1 MADTIQ
7 ITYKVMEDGSLKA
20 IGKDAEKAAQS
31 TDKATKSAD
40 RYSKKNKGVA
50 QATSNSTKA
59 FSKMTAG
66 ISGGLVPA
74 YATLAANAFALSAAF
89 GLLSRNDAISKLQE
103 GLEFTGRS
111 AGRNLTLVA
120 DKLREITDN
129 AISTEQAMRT
139 TAVGISAGFSESQ
152 MEGLAKVAKGASLAL
167 GRDLGDA
174 MDRLTRGAA
183 KLEPEILDELGIMV
197 RLDKA
202 TKDYANSLNKNVT
215 SLTMFERRMAFTNAI
230 IADGTAK
237 YDQLADALDA
247 SPYSKLSATFSDLTK
262 DVIEFVQKGLRPV
275 INFLAESKVALLG
288 VGAAFLSSI
297 GGTMIGGLAGL
308 AKASAE
314 ASSEQ
319 AKLAANSLKA
329 IKPMENLPPAFNRLA
344 KAGKFG
350 DTQIKS
356 MTKSLN
362 MSINM
367 MNKTNP
373 ALGKVTAMRNAL
385 NMALWQGTLA
395 SDKLNLSNSLNIL
408 MEQGVTAAIGH
419 HILGLKGLAANT
431 LLATAGQSFY
441 NGTLIVTQGLFLA
454 LTSSAKLLFAITLKV
469 MPYIALI
476 GMAVSMLYPVIEKM
490 FGLEDSRLEQQ
501 VKKNAERF
509 EEFTEVIELYTK
521 TIKKASGA
529 SSRWYNTARPLAGI
543 LTEVNS
549 AIVDAGIIEEVER
562 IKGLTQATTKL
573 KQAQADRGES
583 TDKNDVG
590 LIRARGQAVAS
601 ATEAVEKFK
610 NISEEAAQTLKD
622 NFVTSVSTLI
632 AKTKI
637 METAL
642 QSNKKTVEENAD
654 SQALLTHT
662 ITKAQAIMEQFSTDG
677 NIKKAQT
684 DLNALSISTNSAVQS
699 FEKFN
704 DLIAEANTLLSS
716 GDGNFGPLAD
726 RISNVNSALTEV
738 NSILL
743 NGKGQD
749 TANKK
754 ANEFLKVY
762 GIEGGG
768 QSRFIDLA
776 DDLEKYRDGMNKL
789 AKDQATLNATSPNMS
804 AIAGLGSESNLL
816 DTELK
821 LAKDRVNLE
830 KVGTQEK
837 HDAEIAVLEILAK
850 QADMVEKMTKAQ
862 SDRNKRLGGEGFA
875 AARFAV
881 DSAGDFSEKREIAH
895 QAAKQKDPN
904 AEIPALTGSQVFSQ
918 LSETAGP
925 MMEQLASL
933 GPEGALMSSVMEG
946 ALNMGEAFT
955 SAFESIEAGGSKAQ
969 AGVEMAAAAINSISQ
984 IMAAQSTAK
993 IASIDKEIAAEKKR
1007 DGQSAGSVSKLKAL
1021 EKKKEQMKR
1030 KEFEQN
1036 KKMQMAQVV
1045 ANTASAIMG
1054 LWSGIKDP
1062 YVGPTL
1068 AAAQMAVVGALGAA
1082 QLATIAKTSYDGG
1095 GSSINAGGVSKIGM
1109 GERKNTVDLAK
1120 GGSQAGE
1127 LSYMRGASGIGGM
1140 QNFTPAFSGYR
1151 NRAAGGGTGFMVGE
1165 QGPETFIPSV
1175 PGTILPADETTSASN
1190 TNVTFTI
1197 NAVDSA
1203 GVEELLINQRG
1214 NLIRMIREAANEQGE
1229 YFLEGVSETQL

>member
-1 MADTIQ
+1 
-7 ITYKVMEDGSLKA
+7 MEDGSLKA
-20 IGKDAEKAAQS
+20 IGKDAEQAARS
-31 TDKATKSAD
+31 TDRATKSAD
-40 RYSKKNKGVA
+40 QYSKKNKGVA

-59 FSKMTAG
+59 FSKMTTG
-66 ISGGLVPA
+66 ISSGLVPA

-103 GLEFTGRS
+103 GLEFTGRA
-111 AGRNLTLVA
+111 AGRNLTFVA

-129 AISTEQAMRT
+129 AISSEQAMRT

-167 GRDLGDA
+167 GRDMADA

-202 TKDYANSLNKNVT
+202 TKDYAQTINKSVT

-230 IADGTAK
+230 IADGTSK
-237 YDQLADALDA
+237 YDELAEALDA
-247 SPYSKLSATFSDLTK
+247 SPYSKLGATFSDLTK
-262 DVIEFVQKGLRPV
+262 DVIEFLQKGLRPV

-314 ASSEQ
+314 ASKEQ
-319 AKLAANSLKA
+319 AVLAANSLKA

-350 DTQIKS
+350 DTQIKA
-356 MTKSLN
+356 MTRSLN

-367 MNKTNP
+367 MNKSNP
-373 ALGKVTAMRNAL
+373 ALARVTAMRNAL
-385 NMALWQGTLA
+385 NMALWQATLA
-395 SDKLNLSNSLNIL
+395 TDKLNLSEALNIL
-408 MEQGVTAAIGH
+408 MEEGVTAALTH
-419 HILGLKGLAANT
+419 HVIGLKALYVNTMAA
-431 LLATAGQSFY
+431 ASGQSFY
-441 NGTLIVTQGLFLA
+441 NGTLIITQGLYLA

-469 MPYIALI
+469 MPYIAII
-476 GMAVSMLYPVIEKM
+476 GMAVSLLYPVIEKM
-490 FGLEDSRLEQQ
+490 LGLEDTRLEQQ
-501 VKKNAERF
+501 IKKNAERF
-509 EEFTEVIELYTK
+509 QEFNKVIEQYTK
-521 TIKKASGA
+521 AIKKASGA
-529 SSRWYNTARPLAGI
+529 SNIWFKTAKPLGGI
-543 LTEVNS
+543 LTEINS
-549 AIVDAGIIEEVER
+549 AVVDAGIIAEVER
-562 IKGLTQATTKL
+562 IEGLTKATIKL
-573 KQAQADRGES
+573 
-583 TDKNDVG
+583 
-590 LIRARGQAVAS
+590 
-601 ATEAVEKFK
+601 
-610 NISEEAAQTLKD
+610 EEAQRKREEVNRKSSSSGVITGSSINSDISSAYEVAGSSKSMKNFAEISDEASQILKD
-622 NFVTSVSTLI
+622 NLNKSISTLI
-632 AKTKI
+632 AKARLMK
-637 METAL
+637 TAL
-642 QSNKKTVEENAD
+642 DSNGKTVKENAD
-654 SQALLTHT
+654 AHSLLDGT
-662 ITKAQAIMEQFSTDG
+662 ITKAEKIMTQFAKDG
-677 NIKKAQT
+677 DIKEAQRQ
-684 DLNALSISTNSAVQS
+684 LNALSISTNAAVNA

-704 DLIAEANTLLSS
+704 DLVTEANTLMGV
-716 GDGNFGPLAD
+716 GDGNFGPMAD
-726 RISNVNSALTEV
+726 RISNVNAALTEV
-738 NSILL
+738 NAIL
-743 NGKGQD
+743 NDPGEGQ
-749 TANKK
+749 TAATEK
-754 ANEFLKVY
+754 ANEFLKAY

-768 QSRFIDLA
+768 QSRIIQLA
-776 DDLEKYRDGMNKL
+776 NDLEEYRDSVNKL
-789 AKDQATLNATSPNMS
+789 AMDQARLSATSANMTGVM
-804 AIAGLGSESNLL
+804 ALGAESNLL

-821 LAKDRVNLE
+821 LARQRVSLE
-830 KVGTQEK
+830 KEGTQEK
-837 HDAEIAVLEILAK
+837 YDAEMAVLEILAK

-862 SDRNKRLGGEGFA
+862 FDRNKRLGGEGFA
-875 AARFAV
+875 SAMSAV
-881 DSAGDFSEKREIAH
+881 DTAGDFSEKRRIAH
-895 QAAKQKDPN
+895 EALKEQDPN
-904 AEIPALTGSQVFSQ
+904 AEMPSLKGSEVFSQ
-918 LSETAGP
+918 LSEAAGP

-946 ALNMGEAFT
+946 ALNMGEAFS

-984 IMAAQSTAK
+984 IVAAQSKAK
-993 IASIDKEIAAEKKR
+993 IAAIDKEIAAEKKR
-1007 DGQSAGSVSKLKAL
+1007 DGQSEGSVAKLKAL

-1054 LWSGIKDP
+1054 LWSGVKDP
-1062 YVGPTL
+1062 YVGPSL
-1068 AAAQMAVVGALGAA
+1068 AAAYTAVVGALGAA

-1095 GSSINAGGVSKIGM
+1095 GSSINTGGVSKIGM

-1127 LSYMRGASGIGGM
+1127 LAYMRGASGIGNM

-1151 NRAAGGGTGFMVGE
+1151 NRAAGGGAGFMVGE

-1175 PGTILPADETTSASN
+1175 PGTILPADETTTAGT

-1197 NAVDSA
+1197 NAMDST
-1203 GVEELLINQRG
+1203 GVEELLTNQRG
-1214 NLIRMIREAANEQGE
+1214 NIIRMIREAANEQGE